1 MVKMNELLFYGQIW
15 LLTHQGMTEVFPFY
29 FNQLSLKNTVNSKEW
44 VFLFELKDR
53 VVGNRVIFA
62 YLIYFL
68 FARIDANKDYTFI
81 PKISKIRCHG
91 LLIDGVMQVI
101 TIKPGKL
108 LRINSNKILIKFRRH
123 QVDWTG
129 G

>member
-1 MVKMNELLFYGQIW
+1 M
-15 LLTHQGMTEVFPFY
+15 
-29 FNQLSLKNTVNSKEW
+29 
-44 VFLFELKDR
+44 FELEDR
-53 VVGNRVIFA
+53 LVGNRVIVA
-62 YLIYFL
+62 YLIYIL

-123 QVDWTG
+123 QVD
-129 G
+129 